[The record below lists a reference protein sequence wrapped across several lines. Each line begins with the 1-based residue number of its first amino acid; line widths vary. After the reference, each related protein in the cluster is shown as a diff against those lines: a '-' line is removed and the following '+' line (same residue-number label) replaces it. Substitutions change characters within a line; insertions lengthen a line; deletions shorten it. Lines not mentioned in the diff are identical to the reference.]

1 MPGPAPN
8 PNARRRNARPNY
20 TQLPAGGYRG
30 DTPKWPLPEPTERE
44 MQAWD
49 ELWRTP
55 QAAAWAQMELARPVA
70 RYVRALAVAEE
81 HGATAFML
89 SEVRQ
94 LEATLGLTPMAM
106 LRLRWEV
113 VTDELAEQR
122 TPAAKKGSQRL
133 RAVE

>member
-20 TQLPAGGYRG
+20 TQLPAGGYAG
-30 DTPKWPLPEPTERE
+30 DVPDWPLPRPTMSEKR
-44 MQAWD
+44 AWAA
-49 ELWRTP
+49 LWRTP

-70 RYVRALAVAEE
+70 RYVRALVVAEE
-81 HGATAFML
+81 RGATAFML

-94 LEATLGLTPMAM
+94 LEATLGLTPMSM

-122 TPAAKKGSQRL
+122 TPERAKPATRL

>member
-1 MPGPAPN
+1 MPGPAPS

-20 TQLPAGGYRG
+20 TQLPAGGYQG
-30 DTPKWPLPEPTERE
+30 EIPKWPLPRPTMSEKR
-44 MQAWD
+44 AWD
-49 ELWRTP
+49 ALWRTP

-70 RYVRALAVAEE
+70 RYVRALVIAEE
-81 HGATAFML
+81 RGATAFML

-94 LEATLGLTPMAM
+94 LEATLGLTPMSM

-122 TPAAKKGSQRL
+122 TPAPKKTSPRL